1 MQVCGEM
8 ISRGNYG
15 SRSSG
20 MRERQ
25 LEGNAAMI
33 GGILANAE
41 TTARDAVRDVVNTTS
56 GEAYEA
62 IENLREAVS
71 TFRHTVGEDSCGLKP
86 PAGIGKKYRK

>member
-1 MQVCGEM
+1 
-8 ISRGNYG
+8 
-15 SRSSG
+15 

-25 LEGNAAMI
+25 LEGTAAII

-71 TFRHTVGEDSCGLKP
+71 TFRHTVGEESCGLKP